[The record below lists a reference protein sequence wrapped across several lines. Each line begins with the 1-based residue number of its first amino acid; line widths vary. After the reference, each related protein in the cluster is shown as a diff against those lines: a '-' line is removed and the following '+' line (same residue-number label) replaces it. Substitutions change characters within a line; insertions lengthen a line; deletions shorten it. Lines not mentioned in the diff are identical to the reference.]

1 MRSAPLVAQWTAAAD
16 FGASRLQRTGIP
28 QSNAATVG
36 ASVTGVGERGW
47 FRTSALGVV
56 SGIGQSTSQGLMA
69 GSVLGPSDHVVRG
82 ELTGAVSA
90 FGQTGGASTVSG
102 ELMARGQLGTGMRG
116 GAFGLGGGT
125 TAQSSSRNGLF
136 HAAGD
141 AWWTSND
148 DQFVG
153 TLSLIHRTVTFNDG
167 TQTLSL
173 PRSYGDLSA
182 TWRRDRRGV
191 VVGATGGVRA
201 GLQSGSP
208 GGAWGSVDA
217 TAWMSSRSAIV
228 LSAGRTLDDP
238 IRGIPRTTFLSL
250 SLHLS
255 GARHL
260 SLSRRASIPGAR
272 VSIERVDNSRRRIE
286 VRGVSASRIDV
297 MGDFTD
303 WAPIAL
309 EAFGDCWRLERPIAS
324 GLHRI
329 ALRIDGGEWI
339 VPANLPRA
347 TDDLGGVFG
356 LVTVP

>member
-1 MRSAPLVAQWTAAAD
+1 
-16 FGASRLQRTGIP
+16 
-28 QSNAATVG
+28 
-36 ASVTGVGERGW
+36 
-47 FRTSALGVV
+47 
-56 SGIGQSTSQGLMA
+56 
-69 GSVLGPSDHVVRG
+69 
-82 ELTGAVSA
+82 
-90 FGQTGGASTVSG
+90 
-102 ELMARGQLGTGMRG
+102 
-116 GAFGLGGGT
+116 
-125 TAQSSSRNGLF
+125 
-136 HAAGD
+136 
-141 AWWTSND
+141 
-148 DQFVG
+148 
-153 TLSLIHRTVTFNDG
+153 
-167 TQTLSL
+167 
-173 PRSYGDLSA
+173 
-182 TWRRDRRGV
+182 
-191 VVGATGGVRA
+191 
-201 GLQSGSP
+201 LQSGSP

-217 TAWMSSRSAIV
+217 TAWVSSRSAVV

-255 GARHL
+255 AARHL

-272 VSIERVDNSRRRIE
+272 VSIERVDDSRRRIE